1 MNKNGLINKQTYYQI
16 PMELKMIINAYGF
29 NTSKYK
35 LNKRDLKNN
44 YYVSIE
50 FLGIAFKIPFK
61 ALFHTNDK
69 IKGIKGLDFNNAAYC
84 TSFRDNRCQIP
95 CKKYCYAY
103 VFELQYLSSI
113 DSKKGFM
120 TFNSYYK
127 GFLLVRAFNVIYK
140 DKNTY
145 NKFLEYID
153 KYIPI
158 LRFNVN
164 SEFNNALDVN
174 LIYDIAL
181 ICSNTIIYGYSA
193 RDDLLKG
200 YKPFNYSRLFINGS
214 NEMYDNKYNVTFSL
228 KEYFMAINKCLG
240 SCNACKKCFK
250 LKNELITTLFH
261 NSRADS
267 ILNTLDNRNFI
278 VRLVNALDGSLELKE
293 SDLRVNKGIF
303 FSLNKFLIS
312 KGCNDLKSLDITNI
326 KGFLDYIYYMPRIEL
341 KALIN
346 DSKNVNKDVLKEY
359 GLL

>member
-1 MNKNGLINKQTYYQI
+1 MSKNQSINKNTYYMI
-16 PMELKMIINAYGF
+16 PMELKMIISAYGF

-50 FLGIAFKIPFK
+50 FLGIIFKIPFK

-69 IKGIKGLDFNNAAYC
+69 IKGIKGLDFNNATYC
-84 TSFRDNRCQIP
+84 TSFRDKRCQIP

-103 VFELQYLSSI
+103 VFECQYLSSI
-113 DSKKGFM
+113 SSKKGFM

-127 GFLLVRAFNVIYK
+127 GFLLVRAFNVVYS

-145 NKFLEYID
+145 YKFIEYID

-164 SEFNNALDVN
+164 SEFNNALDFN
-174 LIYDIAL
+174 LICDIAL
-181 ICSNTIIYGYSA
+181 ICSNTIVYGYSA

-200 YKPFNYSRLFINGS
+200 YKPLNYNKLFINGS
-214 NEMYDNKYNVTFSL
+214 NNKYDNLYNATFSL
-228 KEYFMAINKCLG
+228 KEYFMASNKCLG

-250 LKNELITTLFH
+250 LKNQVITTLFH

-267 ILNTLDNRNFI
+267 ILNTLENRNFI
-278 VRLVNALDGSLELKE
+278 VRLVNALDSTIDINE
-293 SDLRVNKGIF
+293 SDLKVNKGIF
-303 FSLNKFLIS
+303 YSLNKFLMN
-312 KGCNDLKSLDITNI
+312 KGCNDLKSLDINNI
-326 KGFLDYIYYMPRIEL
+326 KDFLDYIYYMPSLEL
-341 KALIN
+341 KELTN
-346 DSKNVNKDVLKEY
+346 DFKTCNVEILKEY
-359 GLL
+359 GLI